1 MKQVL
6 FAVALF
12 LSIFALWSCEEDRW
26 GYDNKV
32 IFLAEGGSEEVEGDS
47 PIYHLS
53 IGDYN
58 GNEISATEVA
68 GVMTVKYD
76 WLTASAAK
84 HSNEITLTAEPNNTG
99 KERKLY
105 VYGSI
110 HNRLTDITVIQ
121 SK

>member
-12 LSIFALWSCEEDRW
+12 LSIFALWSCEEDKW

-32 IFLAEGGSEEVEGDS
+32 IFSARGGIEDVDGDRD
-47 PIYHLS
+47 IYTLS
-53 IGDYN
+53 IADHN

-68 GVMTVKYD
+68 GIMTVKYD

-99 KERKLY
+99 KRRKLY
-105 VYGSI
+105 VYAMVD
-110 HNRLTDITVIQ
+110 NRSVDITVIQ
-121 SK
+121 EK

>member
-32 IFLAEGGSEEVEGDS
+32 IFSAEGGSEEVEGDS

-110 HNRLTDITVIQ
+110 HNRFTDITVIQ